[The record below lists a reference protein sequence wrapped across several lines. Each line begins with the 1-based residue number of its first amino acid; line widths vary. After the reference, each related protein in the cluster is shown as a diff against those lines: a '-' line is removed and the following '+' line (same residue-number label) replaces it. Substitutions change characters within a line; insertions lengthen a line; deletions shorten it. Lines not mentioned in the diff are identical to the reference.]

1 MYQETYLE
9 IPGNRGEPREELM
22 NKRNKHIV
30 DMHFY
35 ARLTKLVAKYQGQ
48 QKCPFDQNCP
58 KNITLVCEIM
68 SYEQS
73 TIVFADIPHTINL
86 DY

>member
-9 IPGNRGEPREELM
+9 IPGNRVESREDLM
-22 NKRNKHIV
+22 IKRNKHIV

-58 KNITLVCEIM
+58 KNITLVCERL
-68 SYEQS
+68 SCEQCKI
-73 TIVFADIPHTINL
+73 IVYIFRYPP
-86 DY
+86 